1 MDNAS
6 KALIMAGGVLI
17 GLLIISALVLM
28 FSNLSA
34 YQTTNIESTRDSQIV
49 EFNNKYESYNKKNL
63 RGSEL
68 YSLLNMVVDYN
79 RRQTTAGVEQ
89 DDGTGWADKGQS
101 VAFEPMKIIFKVNDI
116 TKFSADT
123 SGNKLIKY
131 SKYEI
136 GGNKNTFESE
146 IKKTIDDLENEYGK
160 DSLTNLSSNLTRIF
174 IDSNSSTEQ
183 AEAVNKFN
191 SISKKV
197 KARKFDDIAKGSKY
211 RKDVYTYYEYV
222 QFKRARFNCTGT
234 SYNKNTGRIIEL
246 DFEFTGKFN

>member
-6 KALIMAGGVLI
+6 KALIMAGGLLI
-17 GLLIISALVLM
+17 ALLIISALVLM

-79 RRQTTAGVEQ
+79 RRQTTAGVQQ

-101 VAFEPMKIIFKVNDI
+101 VAFEPMKITFKINDI

-123 SGNKLIKY
+123 SGNKLIT
-131 SKYEI
+131 SSSYEI
-136 GGNKNTFESE
+136 GGNANTFEKG
-146 IKKTIDDLENEYGK
+146 IKQKIDELENKYGK

-191 SISKKV
+191 SISKNKI
-197 KARKFDDIAKGSKY
+197 KKFDEIAKGSGI
-211 RKDVYTYYEYV
+211 REDVYTYYEYV

>member
-79 RRQTTAGVEQ
+79 RRQTTAG
-89 DDGTGWADKGQS
+89 TGWADKGQS
-101 VAFEPMKIIFKVNDI
+101 VAFEPMKIKFNINDV

-123 SGNKLIKY
+123 SGNKLIKH
-131 SKYEI
+131 SSYEI

-146 IKKTIDDLENEYGK
+146 IKGTIDDLENRYGK

-191 SISKKV
+191 SISKNRV
-197 KARKFDDIAKGSKY
+197 TKFDDIAKGSAI
-211 RKDVYTYYEYV
+211 REDVYKYYEYV